1 MKLFVTGGS
10 ASGKSEYAGK
20 AAEALSGGLP
30 VLYVVMATLVAALIG
45 ATVIIKHRA
54 NIKRI
59 RNGTESTIS
68 FKKK

>member
-1 MKLFVTGGS
+1 MTYFVDCCV
-10 ASGKSEYAGK
+10 
-20 AAEALSGGLP
+20 GGLP
-30 VLYVVMATLVAALIG
+30 ALYVVMATLVAALIG

>member
-1 MKLFVTGGS
+1 MVSLSSITAAAIYPVVTFCMTYFVDCCV
-10 ASGKSEYAGK
+10 
-20 AAEALSGGLP
+20 GGLP

-68 FKKK
+68 F